1 MASHNSRIAGERDS
15 LAEEVGSSSQ
25 HMNSITTLH
34 AALAGLDLN
43 GAMRPTGMLP
53 KCR

>member
-15 LAEEVGSSSQ
+15 LAEEVGLSSQ
-25 HMNSITTLH
+25 HMISITTLH
-34 AALAGLDLN
+34 VALAGLALN
-43 GAMRPTGMLP
+43 DAMRPIGMLP